1 MTQRKQEEFLVL
13 RAQSGDREALDALLK
28 TVQAPLFRYI
38 CGLVNDRDMARDV
51 LQEVFIEIYR
61 NLRWLRE
68 PSLCRSWA
76 YRIASRKAFKRLKR
90 EQHWLDQVR
99 DDEVLNSVPADSTEQ
114 NYMAEYIEFLPELVS
129 NLSPACRAVLVLHY
143 LEEMPLNEVADVLGI
158 AVGTVKSRLAYG
170 LARLREILGDRAEE
184 SRLGRI

>member
-1 MTQRKQEEFLVL
+1 
-13 RAQSGDREALDALLK
+13 
-28 TVQAPLFRYI
+28 
-38 CGLVNDRDMARDV
+38 
-51 LQEVFIEIYR
+51 
-61 NLRWLRE
+61 
-68 PSLCRSWA
+68 
-76 YRIASRKAFKRLKR
+76 
-90 EQHWLDQVR
+90 LDQVR
-99 DDEVLNSVPADSTEQ
+99 DEEVLNSVPADSTEQ

-143 LEEMPLNEVADVLGI
+143 FEEMPLNEVADVLGI